1 MKRSLVLNFDF
12 GILIPVLR
20 CTQRY
25 TFPLYLS
32 QIVKYRVIY
41 YPATK
46 NLDVGNLSVSIT
58 NKLPLMNFMPIVPS
72 IVCRKKMPSG
82 SHFLLYLSTCI
93 RILHHTQPFHQ
104 IADDGALLTNN
115 IALYGKM

>member
-72 IVCRKKMPSG
+72 TVCRKKNAFRFSFLVVPINLHQNSSSYSAVPSD
-82 SHFLLYLSTCI
+82 C
-93 RILHHTQPFHQ
+93 R
-104 IADDGALLTNN
+104 
-115 IALYGKM
+115 